1 MPPRMIH
8 APFATVIPSPRRGRM
23 RAACMAA
30 ALAIVA
36 AGAQARPAR
45 DDEAFYQRAATCAA
59 ALEVDQLGLVARAR
73 SGEPGLRPRI
83 VRITQ
88 AGFAYVGT
96 AYKRGLR
103 DPRADDMLKAARVE
117 QKGWDTARH
126 AKVAGEC
133 LAEGEALYND
143 ASSIEQWLVTNKVNK
158 RVDRFLNSPNPPA
171 RMPTPPASQSASS
184 R

>member
-1 MPPRMIH
+1 MIH
-8 APFATVIPSPRRGRM
+8 ASSASPVPSPRRGCP
-23 RAACMAA
+23 RAVLAAA
-30 ALAIVA
+30 ALAITA
-36 AGAQARPAR
+36 AGARAQPA

-59 ALEVDQLGLVARAR
+59 ALEVDQLALVARAR
-73 SGEPGLRPRI
+73 SGEPDLRPRI

-103 DPRADDMLKAARVE
+103 DPRADEMLKAARVE
-117 QKGWDTARH
+117 QKGWDAGRH

-158 RVDRFLNSPNPPA
+158 RVDRFLKSASPPA
-171 RMPTPPASQSASS
+171 HAPAPPASQSLSS